1 MQAVTG
7 AEIET
12 DGRRDA
18 VVRLLGA
25 PAVAS
30 TLTRLSGNQLRILAY
45 HGVPDGDAFI
55 DHLLVLRE
63 QYSVVRPEQVA
74 AAVDGTGLLPRNAV
88 WITFDDA
95 RPTVVTEALPALEAA
110 GVHATMFVCPGL
122 VDSGDPYWFD
132 LVIGAAQRP
141 EGLEFGGSVRR
152 DRAVVSE
159 FKSIPDAVRRD
170 LVAEIDAATVPH
182 LPGQLT
188 REQFD
193 RWRAA
198 GMSVG
203 NHTFD
208 HPCLDQCTPAEQARQ
223 ITDAHDLLVEW
234 TGGHPEWF
242 AYPNGDWTPESEQAL
257 AALGY
262 RAAALFDH
270 HLARASAERRYRLS
284 RLRIDSWVGAERF
297 RAILSGG
304 HSGLFGLSERLL
316 RSR

>member
-1 MQAVTG
+1 MRTVTG
-7 AEIET
+7 AEIDT
-12 DGRRDA
+12 DTRRDA

-25 PAVAS
+25 PAVSS

-55 DHLLVLRE
+55 DHLLLLRE
-63 QYSVVRPEQVA
+63 HYVVVRPEQVA
-74 AAVDGTGLLPRNAV
+74 AAVDGTRALPRNAV

-95 RPTVVTEALPALEAA
+95 RPSVVAEALPALQAA

-122 VDSGDPYWFD
+122 VESGDPYWFD
-132 LVIGAAQRP
+132 LVIGAAGRP
-141 EGLEFGGSVRR
+141 EGLEFDGTVRR
-152 DRAVVSE
+152 DRAVVTE
-159 FKSIPDAVRRD
+159 FKSIPDGERRE
-170 LVAEIDAATVPH
+170 LVAEIDPSTVPN

-188 REQFD
+188 HEQFD
-193 RWRAA
+193 VWRSAD
-198 GMSVG
+198 MTVG

-208 HPCLDQCTPAEQARQ
+208 HPCLDQCSPAEQARQ
-223 ITDAHDLLVEW
+223 ITDAHELLVEW

-270 HLARASAERRYRLS
+270 HLARTSADRRYRLS

-304 HSGLFGLSERLL
+304 HSGLFGLTERLL